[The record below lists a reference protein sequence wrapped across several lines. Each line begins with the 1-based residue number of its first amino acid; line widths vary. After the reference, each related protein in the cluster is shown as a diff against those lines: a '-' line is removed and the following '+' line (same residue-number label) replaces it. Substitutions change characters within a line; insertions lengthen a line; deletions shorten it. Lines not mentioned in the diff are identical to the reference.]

1 MINLNSKHQG
11 TFSVEFG
18 LLVAVFSLMLIFTA
32 DMVVKLSVQ
41 GKLDRLSYSL
51 VNVIKERTQLYGKD
65 NFFIDEG
72 IVSDVYAIALSSLK
86 RTMGSFEENKIGGEF
101 ELLHFAPDGKADVT
115 KINMGT
121 GCVLSS
127 SIEQQQDLSMVTSWG
142 RRATL
147 YKVTL
152 CYETDNWSGKLL
164 DKEFSTIQSSSIMMG
179 R

>member
-1 MINLNSKHQG
+1 
-11 TFSVEFG
+11 
-18 LLVAVFSLMLIFTA
+18 
-32 DMVVKLSVQ
+32 MVVKLSVQ

-65 NFFIDEG
+65 NFSIDES
-72 IVSDVYAIALSSLK
+72 IVAEVYAIAISSLK

-101 ELLHFAPDGKADVT
+101 ELLQFVSGGTADIT
-115 KINMGT
+115 RINMGT
-121 GCVLSS
+121 GCELPS
-127 SIEQQQDLSMVTSWG
+127 SIKQQQALSMMTSWG

-152 CYETDNWSGKLL
+152 CYETENWSGKLL
-164 DKEFSTIQSSSIMMG
+164 DKEFSTVQSSSIMMG